1 MSQISTKGAQKY
13 GRSDLLKKRV
23 TYVDGTTFLV
33 TFNHLFGH
41 LSPRRTT
48 SKPATSKAYRGARF
62 PYKQE

>member
-1 MSQISTKGAQKY
+1 MWMAPPFWSP
-13 GRSDLLKKRV
+13 L
-23 TYVDGTTFLV
+23 TTFLV